1 MLAEANIAESKF
13 NMVFSILDELEGV
26 DEKAIEHLFYYKV
39 NGL

>member
-26 DEKAIEHLFYYKV
+26 DEKARSAIMVGSVTE
-39 NGL
+39 